1 MALPKVGTST
11 APGATSPPRTAAA
24 AAAGTWW
31 EVKGTTLDVENA
43 NGRYNNYARVIPLP
57 SAFATS
63 AGRAKLTVDPVT
75 GWVWVVL
82 EGSRPSFMLR
92 VSARFARVMREIRW
106 PMPVHDV
113 AAYAGRLYLS
123 TDRGIATLA
132 PHGAQPRLLPG
143 LAGVMGP
150 LAVDPARH
158 RVIALDLDHHR
169 ARIWAIRPGTSP
181 AETDSS
187 FSADHA
193 TIAVVAG
200 AIWILA
206 ANAGHASLLPL
217 GPATLRPTRPM
228 RLPDGLSARAVLV
241 PDGDEALWLS
251 GPVDGDRLVCANV
264 KTGAALHTWPYRD
277 VDSIASDRDHAL
289 IAAGSQFHR
298 VRLRPC
304 RSGTGRVGAAPSTG

>member
-1 MALPKVGTST
+1 MTDSDEELTQVSPLSRRVRWIAWSVVAALALLAAVVAIRTSHATRHPKPAPTGASQVVALPKVGTST

-113 AAYAGRLYLS
+113 AACAGRLYLS
-123 TDRGIATLA
+123 TDRGSPLWRRTV
-132 PHGAQPRLLPG
+132 RNRVCCPG
-143 LAGVMGP
+143 LPASW
-150 LAVDPARH
+150 DPWPSIR
-158 RVIALDLDHHR
+158 RVIA
-169 ARIWAIRPGTSP
+169 
-181 AETDSS
+181 
-187 FSADHA
+187 
-193 TIAVVAG
+193 
-200 AIWILA
+200 
-206 ANAGHASLLPL
+206 
-217 GPATLRPTRPM
+217 
-228 RLPDGLSARAVLV
+228 
-241 PDGDEALWLS
+241 
-251 GPVDGDRLVCANV
+251 
-264 KTGAALHTWPYRD
+264 
-277 VDSIASDRDHAL
+277 
-289 IAAGSQFHR
+289 
-298 VRLRPC
+298 
-304 RSGTGRVGAAPSTG
+304 